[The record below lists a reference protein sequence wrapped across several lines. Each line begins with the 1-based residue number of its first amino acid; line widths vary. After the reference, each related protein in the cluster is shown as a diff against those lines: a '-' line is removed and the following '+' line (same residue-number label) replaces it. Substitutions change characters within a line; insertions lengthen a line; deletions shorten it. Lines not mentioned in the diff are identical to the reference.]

1 MIIKNRRLFLAAI
14 ALAGTS
20 AHAQQQVDPGRVDE
34 RLRGQPAPP
43 AVAPVE
49 MPELPAPEAAPESAV
64 PLRLTAI
71 QFEGATAVPAD
82 VLNGMAQPYLNRDIS
97 LGDLFRLAEAVTA
110 EYRRRG
116 FVLSRAVVTPQR
128 IKNGVATIQ
137 IIEGYI
143 GDVSVEGDPGGYRPL
158 LEGYLAPAR
167 TERPTS
173 GDDLA
178 RALLLARDLKG
189 ASVRAVLTPSSTE
202 GAADL
207 ALVVERQPIE
217 AFVAVDNR
225 GSRWLGPVQIF
236 GGLVLNDLAQLGGR
250 LAVTA
255 VAAPDESGELAFVSG
270 AYDQPLGGSGLR
282 MSGFASYARTKPG
295 DELRVLAVKGKSF
308 SWGLALQY
316 PILRSRETNVLGRL
330 SWQSRDSSSRNRL
343 IDPVFDDHIRTV
355 TAELLANHA
364 DRMGGQTTLR
374 ASITQGLDLLDA
386 TRLGDAA
393 KSRGTASAMFTRLN
407 GEITRV
413 QPIYRGLHL
422 LLGATGQWSSESL
435 LASEEFGL
443 GGAQYGRA
451 YDPSEITGDKGLA
464 GKVELFYTIPA
475 RGMGTVEPYVYYEG
489 GRVWQNDLLPGERR
503 RSGLRS
509 YGAGLRVGIANRFS
523 LSMEYA
529 KPVRRD
535 VSAEGDRDGRIFVS
549 LSAAY

>member
-1 MIIKNRRLFLAAI
+1 MTMTTRSLLLAAI

-20 AHAQQQVDPGRVDE
+20 AHAQQTVDPGRVDE
-34 RLRGQPAPP
+34 RLRGQPAMPS
-43 AVAPVE
+43 VSPVE
-49 MPELPAPEAAPESAV
+49 LPQAPTSEAAPESTAS
-64 PLRLTAI
+64 LRLSLI
-71 QFEGATAVPAD
+71 RFEGATAVPLD
-82 VLNGMAQPYLNRDIS
+82 VLNALAQPYLNRDIT
-97 LGDLFRLAEAVTA
+97 LADLFRLAEAVTT

-116 FVLSRAVVTPQR
+116 FVLSRAVVAPQR
-128 IKNGVATIQ
+128 IENGVATIN
-137 IIEGYI
+137 IVEGFI
-143 GDVSVEGDPGGYRPL
+143 GDVRVEGDPGGYRPL
-158 LEGYLAPAR
+158 LEGYFAPVRA
-167 TERPTS
+167 ERPTS

-189 ASVRAVLTPSSTE
+189 ASVRAVLTPSSDE

-207 ALVVERQPIE
+207 SLLVARQPIE

-225 GSRWLGPVQIF
+225 GSRWLGPVQLF
-236 GGLVLNDLAQLGGR
+236 GGLVFNDLAQLGGR
-250 LAVTA
+250 LALTA

-282 MSGFASYARTKPG
+282 MSGFASFARTKPG

-316 PILRSRETNVLGRL
+316 PMLRSRHTNVLGRF
-330 SWQSRDSSSRNRL
+330 SWQSRESSSRNRL
-343 IDPVFDDHIRTV
+343 IDPVFDDRIRTV

-374 ASITQGLDLLDA
+374 ASVTQGLDVFDA
-386 TRLGDAA
+386 TRLGDPA

-407 GEITRV
+407 GEVTRV
-413 QPIYRGLHL
+413 QPLYRGLHL
-422 LLGATGQWSSESL
+422 LLGATGQWSAESL

-451 YDPSEITGDKGLA
+451 YDPSEITGDKGIA
-464 GKVELFYTIPA
+464 GKVELFYTIAA

-489 GRVWQNDLLPGERR
+489 GRVWQNDLLPGERPR
-503 RSGLRS
+503 AGLRS
-509 YGAGLRVGIANRFS
+509 YGAGLRAGIADRFS

-529 KPVRRD
+529 KPVRRA
-535 VSAEGDRDGRIFVS
+535 VSAEGNRDGRIFVS

>member
-1 MIIKNRRLFLAAI
+1 MTMTTRSLLLAAI

-20 AHAQQQVDPGRVDE
+20 AHAQQTVDPGRVDE
-34 RLRGQPAPP
+34 RLRGQPAMPS
-43 AVAPVE
+43 VSPVE
-49 MPELPAPEAAPESAV
+49 LPQAPTSEAAPESTA
-64 PLRLTAI
+64 PLRLSLI
-71 QFEGATAVPAD
+71 RFEGATAVPLD
-82 VLNGMAQPYLNRDIS
+82 VLNALAQPYLNRDIT
-97 LGDLFRLAEAVTA
+97 LADLFRLAEAVTT

-116 FVLSRAVVTPQR
+116 FVLSRAVVAPQR
-128 IKNGVATIQ
+128 IENGVATIN
-137 IIEGYI
+137 IVEGFI
-143 GDVSVEGDPGGYRPL
+143 GDVRVEGDPGGYRPL
-158 LEGYLAPAR
+158 LEGYFAPVRA
-167 TERPTS
+167 ERPTS

-189 ASVRAVLTPSSTE
+189 ASVRAVLTPSSDE

-207 ALVVERQPIE
+207 SLLVARQPIE

-225 GSRWLGPVQIF
+225 GSRWLGPVQLF
-236 GGLVLNDLAQLGGR
+236 GGLVFNDLAQLGGR
-250 LAVTA
+250 LALTA

-282 MSGFASYARTKPG
+282 MSGFASFARTKPG

-316 PILRSRETNVLGRL
+316 PMLRTRQTNVLGRL
-330 SWQSRDSSSRNRL
+330 SWQSRESSSRNRL
-343 IDPVFDDHIRTV
+343 IDPVFDDRIRTV

-364 DRMGGQTTLR
+364 DQMGGQTTLR
-374 ASITQGLDLLDA
+374 ASVMQGLDVFDA
-386 TRLGDAA
+386 TRLGDPA

-407 GEITRV
+407 GEVTRV
-413 QPIYRGLHL
+413 QPLYGGLHL
-422 LLGATGQWSSESL
+422 LLGATGQWSAESL

-451 YDPSEITGDKGLA
+451 YDPSEITGDKGIA
-464 GKVELFYTIPA
+464 GKVELFYTIAA

-489 GRVWQNDLLPGERR
+489 GRVWQNDLLPGERPR
-503 RSGLRS
+503 TGLRS
-509 YGAGLRVGIANRFS
+509 YGAGLRAGIAGRFS

-529 KPVRRD
+529 KPVRRA
-535 VSAEGDRDGRIFVS
+535 VSAEGNRDGRIFVS